1 LPSEKAHSERINVM
15 FRGIGT
21 SVPDAVRTNAD
32 LSETCDTTDEWIR
45 SRTGISERRIVGPG
59 ENTLTMAV
67 KSARAALDD
76 AKLEPNDIDLII
88 VATCTPAVQLPAT
101 SCFVQHE
108 LGCRQIPAFDL
119 AAACSGFV
127 YGVVTASHL
136 MQSKQYRNVLV
147 IGADAMST
155 VTDLTDRGVCI
166 LLGDGAGAVVMS
178 ASDNDDSGVYNH
190 NIGSDGSG
198 AEMIWV
204 PGGGSMTPASH
215 DTVEGRLHYMKMRG
229 REVFKFAVIKMR
241 EVIESSVEQAGL
253 SMDDIALIVPH
264 QSNQRIIEAVGSR
277 LKVSADKF
285 AVNIDRFGNTSGA
298 SIPIALEEAWR
309 DGRVKRGDWVILAAV
324 GAGLTWG
331 SLLMRL

>member
-1 LPSEKAHSERINVM
+1 LLSEKAHSERIDVM

-21 SVPDAVRTNAD
+21 SVPDAVRSNAD

-67 KSARAALDD
+67 KAARAALDD
-76 AKLEPNDIDLII
+76 AKLEPKDIDLII

-119 AAACSGFV
+119 AAACSGF
-127 YGVVTASHL
+127 
-136 MQSKQYRNVLV
+136 QYRNVLV

-190 NIGSDGSG
+190 TIGSDGSG

-241 EVIESSVEQAGL
+241 EVIESSVEAAGL
-253 SMDDIALIVPH
+253 NMDDIALIIPH
-264 QSNQRIIEAVGSR
+264 QSNQRIIESVASR
-277 LKVSADKF
+277 LKVPAEKF